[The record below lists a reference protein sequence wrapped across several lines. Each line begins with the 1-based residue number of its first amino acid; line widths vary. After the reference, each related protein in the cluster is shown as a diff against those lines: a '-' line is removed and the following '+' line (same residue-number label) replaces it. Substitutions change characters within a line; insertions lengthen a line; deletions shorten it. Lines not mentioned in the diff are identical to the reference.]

1 MKSKIKKLYQ
11 NLKIYPEIKLGK
23 HVNQSWHND
32 PKHLLFSLSRYK
44 FVSKML
50 SGYSNVLE
58 VGAGDGF
65 QSRIVDNN
73 VKKLDL
79 CDVLEENKEYFKKN
93 YYNKNKYYIHNFID
107 KKFTIKYNAIYSLDV
122 IEHIKKKDFF
132 KFLNNIKLSLK
143 KNGILIVGTPNVTA
157 FKYSNKFAKIEHI
170 NNFTQ
175 KRLKISLLKYFEN
188 VFILGMNDEVMHTG
202 FDEMCHYIFA
212 ICTDPKTK

>member
-79 CDVLEENKEYFKKN
+79 CDILEDNKEYFKKN
-93 YYNKNKYYIHNFID
+93 
-107 KKFTIKYNAIYSLDV
+107 
-122 IEHIKKKDFF
+122 
-132 KFLNNIKLSLK
+132 
-143 KNGILIVGTPNVTA
+143 
-157 FKYSNKFAKIEHI
+157 
-170 NNFTQ
+170 
-175 KRLKISLLKYFEN
+175 
-188 VFILGMNDEVMHTG
+188 
-202 FDEMCHYIFA
+202 C
-212 ICTDPKTK
+212 